1 MSEISLVA
9 SEINTSLIKKTESLS
24 RGASLSPMR
33 SVSRNA
39 QPETTE
45 AALRNG
51 PSKQSRL
58 VYPKFYASPNKT
70 SVHLNKI
77 ELMLGDDGK
86 EVEPKLQADSGSSKC
101 TSQIP
106 LFIRESS
113 SCLGNVSVVHRMSL
127 NCLI

>member
-45 AALRNG
+45 AALKNG

-58 VYPKFYASPNKT
+58 VYPKFYASPKNKT

-86 EVEPKLQADSGSSKC
+86 EVEPKLQTDSGSSKC

-106 LFIRESS
+106 LFIRESTS
-113 SCLGNVSVVHRMSL
+113 GSCLGNVSVVHRMSL
-127 NCLI
+127 N